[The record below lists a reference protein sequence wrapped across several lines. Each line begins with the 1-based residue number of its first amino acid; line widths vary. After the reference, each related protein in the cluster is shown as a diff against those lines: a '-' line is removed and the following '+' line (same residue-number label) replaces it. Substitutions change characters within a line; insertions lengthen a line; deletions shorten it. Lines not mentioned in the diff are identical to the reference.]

1 MRYQVQ
7 LGVPRAGGML
17 AWGTA
22 AGDFGRRLAGQESS
36 VITAPRVDR
45 EVRRGRDFVR
55 VVIVMAVEAGDLAE
69 ALTLALRV
77 FTEAA
82 GDDAAGWDRAAASA
96 EVRPE
101 GR

>member
-17 AWGTA
+17 AWGAA
-22 AGDFGRRLAGQESS
+22 AGDFGRRLAGQESFA
-36 VITAPRVDR
+36 VTAPRVDR

-55 VVIVMAVEAGDLAE
+55 VVIVMAVEAGDVAE
-69 ALTLALRV
+69 ALTLAWRV

-82 GDDAAGWDRAAASA
+82 GDDAAGWDMAAASA